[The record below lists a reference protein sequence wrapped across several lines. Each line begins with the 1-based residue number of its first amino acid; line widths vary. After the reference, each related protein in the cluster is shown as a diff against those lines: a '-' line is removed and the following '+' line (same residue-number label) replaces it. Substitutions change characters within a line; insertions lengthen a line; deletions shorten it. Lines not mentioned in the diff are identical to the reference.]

1 VFFLIDIGALLN
13 AVVAGNGPDVVIS
26 VGRSIPVD
34 YALRNA
40 NVNLM
45 RFEDC
50 DEVLQNF
57 YPSAYEAYKYDDGL
71 YALPETESFNLL
83 FYRKDIGHKA
93 FK

>member
-1 VFFLIDIGALLN
+1 MVDESFTPNTGIKVNVKLIDIGALLN

-57 YPSAYEAYKYDDGL
+57 YGK
-71 YALPETESFNLL
+71 
-83 FYRKDIGHKA
+83 
-93 FK
+93 